1 MLVRQVFLG
10 PDDVSTPLVVGSL
23 VASPNVLYR
32 ASVEIVRTYYRTY
45 GVRSAAI
52 TINGEDFGNC
62 HPTGSS
68 YCSWALCSVY
78 TSNGR
83 YDRFISS
90 PTGNFTIRAQF
101 SYSSYPRKCD
111 PWETYGI
118 VRFTLEPGNLIYI
131 ILYL

>member
-10 PDDVSTPLVVGSL
+10 PDDVRTPLVVGSL

-32 ASVEIVRTYYRTY
+32 ASVEVLRTYYHGY
-45 GVRSAAI
+45 ISAVI

-62 HPTGSS
+62 HPTGSN

-83 YDRFISS
+83 YNKAISS

-101 SYSSYPRKCD
+101 SYSSWPQKCD